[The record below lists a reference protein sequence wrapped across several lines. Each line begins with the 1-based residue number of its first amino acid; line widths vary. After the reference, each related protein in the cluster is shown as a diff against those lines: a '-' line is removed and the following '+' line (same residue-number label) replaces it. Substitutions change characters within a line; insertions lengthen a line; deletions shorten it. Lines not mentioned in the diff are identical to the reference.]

1 MQSQIVSFPG
11 TYLKYKLA
19 RRLGNFYPLTFN
31 FAVTFK
37 CNSKCLMCNIWKIY
51 EKNPQRAEEELH
63 IEEIEKIFEGRIFSK
78 VREVQLTG
86 GEPTVR
92 NDLIDI
98 VNILHNKMPKSSFT
112 ISTNGLTDRAVKI
125 AEEITD
131 LNIPL
136 YISLSLDD
144 FSGARNTIRGV
155 PYAYDRALKT
165 LEKLLELR
173 NRVKNLGLGVSCVV
187 LPENSEHVY
196 ALREFVT
203 NKKVDFGWKLPQ
215 VSEILFHNKDSAFK
229 NDPSKL
235 KKILLRLIN
244 ETELYP
250 EKFYHEGILSL
261 LYEINKN
268 DYLIPCE
275 SGSYSFYLD
284 PYGDLY
290 PCVFWNECLGN
301 LKTSRF
307 KDLWN
312 SKLANKTRID
322 AYQRR
327 CPNCW
332 NGCELW
338 QSIKLHPYKWIKWY
352 LKSKLL
358 IKQKLLI

>member
-1 MQSQIVSFPG
+1 
-11 TYLKYKLA
+11 
-19 RRLGNFYPLTFN
+19 
-31 FAVTFK
+31 
-37 CNSKCLMCNIWKIY
+37 MCNIWKIY
-51 EKNPQRAEEELH
+51 EKNPQKAGKELH
-63 IEEIEKIFEGRIFSK
+63 IEEIEKIFDDRIFSK
-78 VREVQLTG
+78 VREVMLTG
-86 GEPTVR
+86 GEPTLR

-112 ISTNGLTDRAVKI
+112 ISINGLTDRAVKI

-136 YISLSLDD
+136 YVSLSLDG
-144 FSGARNTIRGV
+144 FSGTRNTIRGV

-173 NRVKNLGLGVSCVV
+173 NHAENFHLGVSCVIV
-187 LPENSEHVY
+187 SENLENVY
-196 ALREFVT
+196 ELLKFVT
-203 NKKVDFGWKLPQ
+203 SKKVDFSWKLPQ
-215 VSEILFHNKDSAFK
+215 VSETLYHNKDSAF
-229 NDPSKL
+229 NYNPSKL
-235 KKILLRLIN
+235 KEILLRLIN
-244 ETELYP
+244 ETDLYP

-261 LYEINKN
+261 LYGICEN
-268 DYLIPCE
+268 DYLVPCE

-284 PYGDLY
+284 PYGNLY

-307 KDLWN
+307 EDLWN
-312 SKLANKTRID
+312 SELANKIRID
-322 AYQRR
+322 AYQRK

-338 QSIKLHPYKWIKWY
+338 QSLELHPYKWIKWY

-358 IKQKLLI
+358 GKRKFLI